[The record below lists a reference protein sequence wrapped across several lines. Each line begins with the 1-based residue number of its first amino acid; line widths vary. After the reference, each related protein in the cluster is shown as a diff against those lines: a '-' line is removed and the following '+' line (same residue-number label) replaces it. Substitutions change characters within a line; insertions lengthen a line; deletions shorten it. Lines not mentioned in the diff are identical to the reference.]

1 MIRKN
6 KISILIALIILFLS
20 LSKSETFDTVQFIN
34 IPHLDKIVHFLM
46 YFVLMLSLVY
56 ENRFHMIK
64 AKNIFL
70 LAIIPVLYGISI
82 EFMQAYLTITRS
94 GEFYDVC
101 FNTLGVLFAALLW
114 MLFKITKKP
123 EFK

>member
-1 MIRKN
+1 
-6 KISILIALIILFLS
+6 
-20 LSKSETFDTVQFIN
+20 
-34 IPHLDKIVHFLM
+34 M